1 MPRGKPE
8 DRKCHDICMY
18 IKRKEKDVE
27 KEKEKLAV
35 YVLMKVR
42 MKESG
47 SLDLKAL
54 RKDHILPMKGQ
65 PKSPGGSEYCFSP
78 SWASYNHQFTFFRI
92 HFPTPNPP
100 NMTARTTQIDPDS
113 IAS

>member
-1 MPRGKPE
+1 
-8 DRKCHDICMY
+8 MY
-18 IKRKEKDVE
+18 IKRKEREV
-27 KEKEKLAV
+27 EKEKLAV
-35 YVLMKVR
+35 YLLMKVR

-78 SWASYNHQFTFFRI
+78 S
-92 HFPTPNPP
+92 
-100 NMTARTTQIDPDS
+100 
-113 IAS
+113 

>member
-1 MPRGKPE
+1 MPRGKLE
-8 DRKCHDICMY
+8 ERKCHDICMY
-18 IKRKEKDVE
+18 IKRKERDVE
-27 KEKEKLAV
+27 KDKLAV
-35 YVLMKVR
+35 YLLMKMR

-54 RKDHILPMKGQ
+54 RKDHIFPMKGQ

-78 SWASYNHQFTFFRI
+78 NLASYNHQFTFFRI

-100 NMTARTTQIDPDS
+100 NTTARTTQMDPNS
-113 IAS
+113 IAN